1 MENNRYM
8 QRAIELALQGKGK
21 TWPNPMVGAVVVDKN
36 GKIIGEGYHKK
47 YGEAHAEVNAIE
59 SVKDKSALSEATIYV
74 TLEPCSHHGK
84 TPPCADLII
93 KNCIKHVVVGS
104 NDPNPKVDGGGI
116 KKLREAGIEVITGVM
131 KKECREI
138 NPQFFVIHEKKR
150 PYIILKWAQSSDL
163 FLDIVRPRGTRPAWL
178 TGEDAKRLVHR
189 WRTECDAIVV
199 GRHTVE
205 LDDPQ
210 LTARLTDVED
220 ENGSLSARCN
230 PLRVILDRH
239 LQLHPMHRVFDSEAP
254 TLIFTESSSKVAHS
268 ATQTIDYSKDTLPQ
282 VLEELMQRGV
292 LSVFVEGGAQLLNS
306 FIKNELWDE
315 ARIFTTKHSIVEY
328 YSRTYNSMGIKA
340 PEIEGE
346 MIETNEEL
354 GLKILRPKSKN
365 AL

>member
-1 MENNRYM
+1 M
-8 QRAIELALQGKGK
+8 QRAIELALKGRGK

-36 GKIIGEGYHKK
+36 GEIIGEGYHKK

-74 TLEPCSHHGK
+74 TLEPCSHYGK

-104 NDPNPKVDGGGI
+104 TDPNPKVDGGGI
-116 KKLREAGIEVITGVM
+116 KKLKEAGIKVTTGVM
-131 KKECREI
+131 EDECRDI

-189 WRTECDAIVV
+189 WRAECDAIMV

-210 LTARLTDVED
+210 LTARLTSN
-220 ENGSLSARCN
+220 ENENEREREGRN

-239 LQLHPMHRVFDSEAP
+239 LQLHPLHRVFDSEAP
-254 TLIFTESSSKVAHS
+254 TLIFTESASKVAHS
-268 ATQTIDYSKDTLPQ
+268 ATQTIDYSIDILPQ
-282 VLEELMQRGV
+282 VLEELMRRDIRSI
-292 LSVFVEGGAQLLNS
+292 LVEGGGQLLNS

-315 ARIFTTKHSIVEY
+315 ARVFTTNRSIVEY

-340 PEIEGE
+340 PEIDGE
-346 MIETNEEL
+346 LVETNEEL
-354 GLKILRPKSKN
+354 GLKILRQTPKKRG
-365 AL
+365 